1 MLGSSPLTRGKQPT
15 QALRPVG
22 EFDHYVKRTPGCP
35 FGQSR
40 CPRCRAILLSEWTA
54 FLTPTCDIV
63 SLELIPAHAGK
74 TRRHLNRPRP
84 ARLIPAHAGK
94 THTRHLGSRLA
105 GAHPRSRGE
114 NLRFGG
120 LFPPDDGSSPLA
132 RGKHGGHEV
141 RRQRRRLIPARA
153 GKTPTARSPCCSPS
167 AHPRSRGENGAA
179 LAAGCLYTGSSPLAR
194 GKPLQGRAEEGL
206 GGLIPARAGK
216 TDTRESWTC
225 LLRAHPRSRGEN
237 SCSLTSKA
245 MLSGSSPLA
254 RGKPQARRQP
264 NPRVR
269 LIPARAGKT
278 GQPSQS
284 AASGSAHPRSR
295 GENNP
300 SSNSSR
306 RTTGSSPLARGK
318 QGPRNEDGLARRL
331 IPARAGKTRSWRG
344 RRGRPGAHP
353 RSRGENISSR

>member
-1 MLGSSPLTRGKQPT
+1 MPLSQEQHVHR
-15 QALRPVG
+15 
-22 EFDHYVKRTPGCP
+22 
-35 FGQSR
+35 
-40 CPRCRAILLSEWTA
+40 
-54 FLTPTCDIV
+54 
-63 SLELIPAHAGK
+63 LIPARAGKTPTPRMRAQVEGLIPARAGK
-74 TRRHLNRPRP
+74 TRLHYVPPTVYR
-84 ARLIPAHAGK
+84 
-94 THTRHLGSRLA
+94 
-105 GAHPRSRGE
+105 AHPRSRGE

-237 SCSLTSKA
+237 YERKTGQPIT
-245 MLSGSSPLA
+245 SGSSPLA
-254 RGKPQARRQP
+254 RGKRLEAQRQG
-264 NPRVR
+264 NR
-269 LIPARAGKT
+269 L
-278 GQPSQS
+278 
-284 AASGSAHPRSR
+284 
-295 GENNP
+295 
-300 SSNSSR
+300 
-306 RTTGSSPLARGK
+306 
-318 QGPRNEDGLARRL
+318 RL
-331 IPARAGKTRSWRG
+331 IPARAGKTRG
-344 RRGRPGAHP
+344 
-353 RSRGENISSR
+353 